1 MMEQLA
7 IPHNWKPV
15 RLGDVIVSNEDT
27 YKPKEAWP
35 FVNYLDT
42 GSITENRVSA
52 IQHIKLKEQELPS
65 RARRKAKPGDIVFST
80 VRPVQRHHGLISDTP
95 ENFLVSTGFH
105 VFKGQ
110 DGLADTSYI
119 YWYLTQNYITEYLQT
134 VAEHNASAYPSLR
147 PSDIEDLQCL
157 LPPLSV
163 QHAIARTLDTL
174 DSKID
179 ANQKMNET
187 LEAMAQA
194 IFHDWFVNFG
204 PTRAKMEGRAP
215 YLTPDLWN
223 LFPDKLDDEGKPE
236 GWHKGTLS
244 NIAKLEGKNVDPSKV
259 PEGTP
264 YIGLEHMPRKSVS
277 LEAWGKADKVTSN
290 KSVFKK
296 GDTLFGKLRPY
307 FHKVGVAPV
316 DGICSTDI
324 IVVTPK
330 EDDWTAYVLACLSSE
345 EFVDYTDKTSTG
357 TKMPRTSWKIMEKYS
372 INIPDPKIINA
383 FQKITRPLVEVICSN
398 VHESRTLA
406 RTRDMLL
413 PEVMSGKIRLSESQ
427 KHMETIS

>member
-1 MMEQLA
+1 MSEWQEMPFSEA
-7 IPHNWKPV
+7 FTINPPV
-15 RLGDVIVSNEDT
+15 KLQRGQPYPYIDMAS
-27 YKPKEAWP
+27 
-35 FVNYLDT
+35 VNP
-42 GSITENRVSA
+42 A
-52 IQHIKLKEQELPS
+52 S
-65 RARRKAKPGDIVFST
+65 RSVTSH
-80 VRPVQRHHGLISDTP
+80 VQRPFSGSGSKFMDGDTLLARITP
-95 ENFLVSTGFH
+95 CLENG
-105 VFKGQ
+105 KIARY
-110 DGLADTSYI
+110 LADNTQEAAYGSTEFIVIRGRQGITDDNFAFYMACSKTVQNFAVGEMTGTSGRQRVPVGAFANLI
-119 YWYLTQNYITEYLQT
+119 INI
-134 VAEHNASAYPSLR
+134 
-147 PSDIEDLQCL
+147 
-157 LPPLSV
+157 PPLTE
-163 QHAIARTLDTL
+163 QRAIASTLSIL
-174 DSKID
+174 DDKIE
-179 ANQKMNET
+179 ANQRMNET

-194 IFHDWFVNFG
+194 IFRDWFVNFG
-204 PTRAKMEGRAP
+204 PTRAKMEDRAP
-215 YLTPDLWN
+215 YLTPNLWK

-244 NIAKLEGKNVDPSKV
+244 NIAKIEGKNVDPSKV

-277 LEAWGKADKVTSN
+277 LEAWDKADKVTSN

-330 EDDWTAYVLACLSSE
+330 EDNWTAYVLACLSSE

-372 INIPDPKIINA
+372 INIPYPKIINA

-406 RTRDMLL
+406 RTRDTLL
-413 PEVMSGKIRLSESQ
+413 PEVMSGKIQLSEPP
-427 KHMETIS
+427 KHMEAIS

>member
-65 RARRKAKPGDIVFST
+65 RARRKTKPGDIVFST

-179 ANQKMNET
+179 ANQKINET

-194 IFHDWFVNFG
+194 IFRDWFVNFG

-215 YLTPDLWN
+215 YLAPDLWK
-223 LFPDKLDDEGKPE
+223 LFPDKLDNKGKPE
-236 GWHKGTLS
+236 GWESKPLDQ
-244 NIAKLEGKNVDPSKV
+244 IAEFLN
-259 PEGTP
+259 
-264 YIGLEHMPRKSVS
+264 GLALQKFPASD
-277 LEAWGKADKVTSN
+277 LEASLPVIKIAELRNGITKKSNRASTNIPDEYIVRDGDFLFSWSGSLLAKFWTKGKGALNQHLFKVTS
-290 KSVFKK
+290 
-296 GDTLFGKLRPY
+296 
-307 FHKVGVAPV
+307 
-316 DGICSTDI
+316 
-324 IVVTPK
+324 PK
-330 EDDWTAYVLACLSSE
+330 YPAW
-345 EFVDYTDKTSTG
+345 F
-357 TKMPRTSWKIMEKYS
+357 
-372 INIPDPKIINA
+372 
-383 FQKITRPLVEVICSN
+383 F
-398 VHESRTLA
+398 
-406 RTRDMLL
+406 
-413 PEVMSGKIRLSESQ
+413 SQ
-427 KHMETIS
+427 WVQHHME